1 MRVPDKFRVKVSFEL
16 FVNREIMSPFNEV
29 YSLYDASET
38 LEKVEDPHWS
48 YCLPLEYG
56 RSKKKFR
63 RKLLELITG
72 DPEDSHDSRILWEEL
87 RKLDPQIKLLDMPDV

>member
-29 YSLYDASET
+29 YTLYDASET
-38 LEKVEDPHWS
+38 LEKVEDPQWS

-56 RSKKKFR
+56 KSKKKFR

-72 DPEDSHDSRILWEEL
+72 DSHDSRILWEEL